1 MQSLRHNFLAC
12 SCLSCQQH
20 RNIRFSHLQ
29 TLFDDFTKLRI
40 RTDNIV
46 HSVLI
51 LKFFTIIFQL
61 FVLIHQLLCHRQCL
75 YLELN
80 LSHSGYHIAVFIFNI
95 RTADDNTVA
104 FCLAVYVFMN
114 RILFRKFMF
123 DNINHLG
130 IGNNIQNG
138 FSYDLTSGFPEKVRI
153 LLINLPN
160 ISLCVRNNKAIRCH
174 FQNLADN
181 IFIIVH
187 SACPPKNYL
196 SFMSSDVYFF
206 IIPRI

>member
-123 DNINHLG
+123 DNINRLELG
-130 IGNNIQNG
+130 II
-138 FSYDLTSGFPEKVRI
+138 FKWISYDLTSGFPEKVRI
-153 LLINLPN
+153 LLINLPD
-160 ISLCVRNNKAIRCH
+160 ISSVSVIIKPSDVILQIWH
-174 FQNLADN
+174 DN